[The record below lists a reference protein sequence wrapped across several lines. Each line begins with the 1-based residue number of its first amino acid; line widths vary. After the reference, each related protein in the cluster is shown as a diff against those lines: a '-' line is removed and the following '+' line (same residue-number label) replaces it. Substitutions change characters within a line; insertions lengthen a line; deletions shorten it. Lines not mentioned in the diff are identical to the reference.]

1 MYEPEYRYVIEID
14 QGSLMDPCV
23 DETYEVATIEEAL
36 ILGMLIRH
44 RRPVSVRIFDQLQ
57 DDYEVWDLKVPL
69 LFPD

>member
-1 MYEPEYRYVIEID
+1 MDEAEYRYVIEID

-23 DETYEVATIEEAL
+23 DEVYETPTLEEAL

-44 RRPVSVRIFDQLQ
+44 RRPVSVRIFDRLQ